1 MSLPKPARYCPY
13 CATKLVRREDH
24 GTRRPT
30 CPACGFIAYRNPSP
44 AVGVVLPR
52 ANGIVFVRRKFE
64 PFAGMW
70 SLPAGF
76 MEYGEGPETT
86 ARREVMEETGFRI
99 AVAGL
104 VGAYRGMDD
113 PRARV
118 VLLVY
123 HGRITGGRARP
134 GDDASEVKVFPLDA
148 PPADIAF
155 RSHHRALR
163 DYRRILARE
172 LQ

>member
-1 MSLPKPARYCPY
+1 MSLPRPARFCPY
-13 CATKLVRREDH
+13 CATKLVRRDDH
-24 GTRRPT
+24 GTPRPT
-30 CPACGFIAYRNPSP
+30 CPVCEFIAYQNPSP
-44 AVGVVLPR
+44 AVGVLLPR
-52 ANGIVFVRRKFE
+52 KGGLVFVRRKFE

-86 ARREVMEETGFRI
+86 AKREVLEETGYRI
-99 AVAGL
+99 TVEGL

-123 HGRITGGRARP
+123 RGRIAGGRARP
-134 GDDASEVKVFPLDA
+134 GDDASEVKVFPVDA
-148 PPADIAF
+148 PPEDLAF
-155 RSHHRALR
+155 RSHYRALR